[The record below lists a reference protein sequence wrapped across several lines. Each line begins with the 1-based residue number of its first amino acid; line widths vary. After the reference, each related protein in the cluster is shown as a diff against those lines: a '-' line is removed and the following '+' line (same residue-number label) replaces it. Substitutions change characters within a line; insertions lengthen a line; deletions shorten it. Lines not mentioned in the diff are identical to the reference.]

1 MQLHKIKTALTRF
14 VSQDSKPSADS
25 SQVKKSNKLYT
36 KSKPLE
42 NARCV
47 WDLESEG

>member
-1 MQLHKIKTALTRF
+1 MLLHKIKTALTRF
-14 VSQDSKPSADS
+14 GSQGSKPSADLNRA
-25 SQVKKSNKLYT
+25 KKSNKLYT

-47 WDLESEG
+47 WDLENEG